1 MCSGNGYIMPHSG
14 DHPCDEKLSV
24 PGWEVTQW
32 DSSLLCRAPGLMSSP
47 KRTNLAISS
56 YLRKFQL
63 LIKVILI
70 FDILWGKSESMLSL
84 KMHSLRRV
92 SVCLCI
98 HTNMLVCVCACVFEL
113 CTCISVH
120 VEARDRSLL
129 PLLLSTLF
137 LAATFF

>member
-1 MCSGNGYIMPHSG
+1 MRSF
-14 DHPCDEKLSV
+14 LSLA
-24 PGWEVTQW
+24 GEVTQW
-32 DSSLLCRAPGLMSSP
+32 DSSLLCRALGLMSSP

-84 KMHSLRRV
+84 KMHSLRGGV

-98 HTNMLVCVCACVFEL
+98 HTYMLVCVCSCVFEL
-113 CTCISVH
+113 CTCINVH
-120 VEARDRSLL
+120 VEARDRSLI